1 MHSSSG
7 STFHPYSVVAIGGH
21 NGAGRTVF
29 FILTGIEGGGVANYE
44 NIKDKGF
51 DNRTT
56 GELREIAIKGGK
68 ASGEARRRKAD
79 FRKTLNMLLTAEID
93 SEEWKPVLEALG
105 VECTLESALNMAMIK
120 EGLAGNVKAYE
131 AIAKYA
137 GQSNQTERD
146 DEEQR
151 IRTERAKRARDLE
164 VGNDDSNDENIQ
176 NFLKAMRP
184 TQEDLEELFD
194 NVGDGENESEEKT
207 E

>member
-1 MHSSSG
+1 M
-7 STFHPYSVVAIGGH
+7 
-21 NGAGRTVF
+21 
-29 FILTGIEGGGVANYE
+29 ANYE
-44 NIKDKGF
+44 NIKDYGF
-51 DNRTT
+51 DKRTAK
-56 GELREIAIKGGK
+56 EQREIAVMGGK

-79 FRKTLNMLLTAEID
+79 FRKTLNMLLTAKID
-93 SEEWKPVLEALG
+93 SEEWKPVLDALG

-194 NVGDGENESEEKT
+194 NVGDGENEGEEKT

>member
-1 MHSSSG
+1 M
-7 STFHPYSVVAIGGH
+7 
-21 NGAGRTVF
+21 
-29 FILTGIEGGGVANYE
+29 ANYE
-44 NIKDKGF
+44 NIKDYGF
-51 DNRTT
+51 DKRTAK
-56 GELREIAIKGGK
+56 EQREIAVMGGK

-184 TQEDLEELFD
+184 TQEDMEELFG
-194 NVGDGENESEEKT
+194 NVGDDEHESEEKT

>member
-1 MHSSSG
+1 M
-7 STFHPYSVVAIGGH
+7 
-21 NGAGRTVF
+21 AG
-29 FILTGIEGGGVANYE
+29 YE
-44 NIKDKGF
+44 NIKDYGF
-51 DNRTT
+51 DKRTAK
-56 GELREIAIKGGK
+56 EQREIAVMGGK

-79 FRKTLNMLLTAEID
+79 FRKTLNMLLTAKID
-93 SEEWKPVLEALG
+93 SEEWKPVLDALG

-194 NVGDGENESEEKT
+194 NVGDGENEGEEKT

>member
-1 MHSSSG
+1 M
-7 STFHPYSVVAIGGH
+7 
-21 NGAGRTVF
+21 
-29 FILTGIEGGGVANYE
+29 ANYE
-44 NIKDKGF
+44 NIKDANN
-51 DNRTT
+51 NRTPEERR
-56 GELREIAIKGGK
+56 ELAIKAGK

-131 AIAKYA
+131 AVAKYS
-137 GQSNQTERD
+137 GQSQQTAAD

-164 VGNDDSNDENIQ
+164 VGTEDNNDENIQ
-176 NFLKAMRP
+176 SFLKAMRP
-184 TQEDLEELFD
+184 TQDELENLFNEEDEDNAEEAEET
-194 NVGDGENESEEKT
+194 GEI
-207 E
+207 